1 MVNPY
6 NHVYVDCQVTS
17 DQVPRTFIALKSEV
31 EPVTVTGITRKRKYH
46 ISPET
51 LQNVQKYMKSDLCS
65 TQKEHTISTSK
76 KGKSLVSLEI
86 DEDDDDTDL
95 DSLRKR
101 LLKDRRHDSIAPLK
115 AKV

>member
-6 NHVYVDCQVTS
+6 NHVYVDCQVAP

-51 LQNVQKYMKSDLCS
+51 LQSVQKNMKSDLCS
-65 TQKEHTISTSK
+65 TQKEHIIPTPK
-76 KGKSLVSLEI
+76 KRKSLVSLET

-101 LLKDRRHDSIAPLK
+101 LLKDQKHESIAHF
-115 AKV
+115 KV